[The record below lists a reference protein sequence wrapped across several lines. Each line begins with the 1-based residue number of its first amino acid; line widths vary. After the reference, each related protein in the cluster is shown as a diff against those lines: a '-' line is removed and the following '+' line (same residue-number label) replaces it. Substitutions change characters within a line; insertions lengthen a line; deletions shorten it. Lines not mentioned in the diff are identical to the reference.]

1 MMKTDFWV
9 FDTNT
14 LMSALL
20 SEDSTSGKALKKA
33 RSNGSLLISSETAH
47 EYFDVFSRS
56 KFDKYIS
63 LETRLA
69 FIENIIT
76 NSLLIE
82 IREKV
87 TACRDPGDNKFLELV
102 VSAGASAIITGD
114 KDLLV
119 LHPFQN
125 ISIVSPADFIQLF

>member
-1 MMKTDFWV
+1 MKTDFWV

-20 SEDSTSGKALKKA
+20 SENSTPGKALKKA
-33 RSNGSLLISSETAH
+33 RLNGSLLVSVETTH

-56 KFDKYIS
+56 KFDKYVS

-76 NSLLIE
+76 NALPVE
-82 IREKV
+82 IKVPV
-87 TACRDPGDNKFLELV
+87 TACRDPKDDKFLELAV
-102 VSAGASAIITGD
+102 NAAASAIVTGD

-125 ISIVSPADFIQLF
+125 IPIIPSAEFLLRF